1 VVIGRV
7 VIKPGQTKV
16 ISIDGEIG
24 RLRAVLVRPV
34 SGESTGLVVR
44 RHALP
49 RHDVLIPVAAIVNA
63 DQTQVEVLLT
73 FREVDTLP
81 EFRHNTSGQPVALR
95 TTVKPPY
102 EPRVLHARGEFV
114 EYSPPGLP
122 HGRPVH
128 EGHRALC
135 KDGEAGVLDL
145 ILMEGSTL
153 RVTNLVVRGG
163 HWLRRDTLL
172 PIEWV
177 RDITRNTVLLN
188 LTREEFFLLP
198 AYRTDED
205 ILEDVLK
212 VLWNSSELELG
223 DLVSVTV
230 QAKEGLVLL
239 DGYTR
244 SDAARVQ
251 IAALAKQVPGVL
263 GVVDHVQPFSV
274 LTMQN
279 PRQVER

>member
-1 VVIGRV
+1 
-7 VIKPGQTKV
+7 
-16 ISIDGEIG
+16 
-24 RLRAVLVRPV
+24 
-34 SGESTGLVVR
+34 
-44 RHALP
+44 
-49 RHDVLIPVAAIVNA
+49 
-63 DQTQVEVLLT
+63 
-73 FREVDTLP
+73 
-81 EFRHNTSGQPVALR
+81 
-95 TTVKPPY
+95 
-102 EPRVLHARGEFV
+102 
-114 EYSPPGLP
+114 
-122 HGRPVH
+122 
-128 EGHRALC
+128 
-135 KDGEAGVLDL
+135 
-145 ILMEGSTL
+145 
-153 RVTNLVVRGG
+153 
-163 HWLRRDTLL
+163 
-172 PIEWV
+172 V